1 MFIIIMYYKHQ
12 NSFTPKTLMI
22 LSFQTLPALI
32 PFGLYFCK
40 INFLCGFFPFFQAD
54 LKPATINI
62 LRPARNVY
70 VINETS
76 RLDFLCEAEGYP
88 PPKVSWLQNGKKL
101 SGQHYKVYRFEN
113 EHGSKRR
120 SILKIDSTKY
130 PRDNGTYTCKAKNNV
145 VSPKSVEI
153 SIQSKCN
160 DSNNDNKIFLG

>member
-12 NSFTPKTLMI
+12 NSFTPKKLMI

-76 RLDFLCEAEGYP
+76 RLVFLCEADGYP
-88 PPKVSWLQNGKKL
+88 PPNVSWLQNGKNL
-101 SGQHYKVYRFEN
+101 SGQHYEVRQN
-113 EHGSKRR
+113 ERGLSNRR
-120 SILKIDSTKY
+120 SLLIIERTKY
-130 PRDNGTYTCKAKNNV
+130 PRDNGTYTCKAKNIG
-145 VSPKSVEI
+145 VSQKSVEI

-160 DSNNDNKIFLG
+160 DNNNDKIFLW